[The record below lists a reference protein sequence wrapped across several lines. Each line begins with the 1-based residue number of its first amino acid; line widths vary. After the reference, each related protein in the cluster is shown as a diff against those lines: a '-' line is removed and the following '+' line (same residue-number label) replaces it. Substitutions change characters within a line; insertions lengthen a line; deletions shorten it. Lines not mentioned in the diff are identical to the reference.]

1 MQNNF
6 WDGALCGHGWVIDQL
21 INKENDTIVASV
33 LQNMDSIQV
42 SYVKE
47 YLLAGEDLF
56 DKTPIDSLIHRKP
69 KTCAALHITR
79 SDG

>member
-1 MQNNF
+1 
-6 WDGALCGHGWVIDQL
+6 
-21 INKENDTIVASV
+21 
-33 LQNMDSIQV
+33 MDSIHID
-42 SYVKE
+42 YVKE